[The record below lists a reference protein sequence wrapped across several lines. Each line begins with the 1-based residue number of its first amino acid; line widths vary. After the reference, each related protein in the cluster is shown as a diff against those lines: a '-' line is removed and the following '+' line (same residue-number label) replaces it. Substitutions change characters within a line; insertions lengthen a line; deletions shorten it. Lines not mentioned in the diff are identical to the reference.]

1 MKANLGNG
9 TDLGNPYGLQVKVS
23 AGIGMGHDSPTSHLQ
38 NESKNIVFG
47 PELSEL

>member
-9 TDLGNPYGLQVKVS
+9 MDLGNPYGLQVKVS
-23 AGIGMGHDSPTSHLQ
+23 AGTGTSHDSPTRHLQ
-38 NESKNIVFG
+38 NESKNIIFG